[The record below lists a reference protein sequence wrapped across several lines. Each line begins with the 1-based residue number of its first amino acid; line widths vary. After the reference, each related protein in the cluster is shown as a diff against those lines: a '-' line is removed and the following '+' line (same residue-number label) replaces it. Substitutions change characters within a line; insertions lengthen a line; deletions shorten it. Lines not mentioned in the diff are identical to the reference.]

1 MKRSFCLLFSLLF
14 LVLPL
19 TACQTEAEDV
29 TGGILPPP
37 RTDVALSPA
46 GSDAATDFA
55 LRLFLSAAE
64 DGKNTLI
71 SPLSVLT
78 ALSMTANG
86 ADGETRAQMEAV
98 LGMPVNE
105 LNGWIAA
112 YRQSLPEAKGYKL
125 SMANSIWY
133 RDDGLFTP
141 KEAFLRDTV
150 DYYGAGVYK
159 APFDSGTCRDI
170 NRWVKEN
177 TDGMIDNVL
186 DGIPADAVMY
196 LINALA
202 FDAEWQDVYK
212 ETAVREGVF
221 TREDGTVEKAEL
233 MYSGERRYMENDAFT
248 GFLKYYKDQKYA
260 FAALLPKEGLS
271 LSAALSTLSG
281 EEVTALLSGAKFATV
296 RAAIPKFR
304 TEYSREMSGVLSHM
318 GMTDA
323 FSPRLADFSLLG
335 TSSGDRLFLSRVLHK
350 TFIQVDEK
358 GTKAGAVT
366 VVEVMP
372 TSAAPAEEPKVVFLD
387 RPFLYM
393 LIDTETSLPF
403 FIGTVYTVE

>member
-1 MKRSFCLLFSLLF
+1 MKRFLCLTLALLFFALPLSACQSKAEDLTKN
-14 LVLPL
+14 VLP
-19 TACQTEAEDV
+19 A
-29 TGGILPPP
+29 P

-46 GSDAATDFA
+46 GSEAATDFA

-86 ADGETRAQMEAV
+86 AAGETRTQMEAV

-112 YRQSLPEAKGYKL
+112 YRQSLPEATGYKL
-125 SMANSIWY
+125 SMANSIWV
-133 RDDGLFTP
+133 RDDGLFHP
-141 KEAFLRDTV
+141 KDAFLRDTV
-150 DYYGAGVYK
+150 DYYGAEVYK
-159 APFDSGTCRDI
+159 APFDAGTVRDV
-170 NRWVKEN
+170 NRWVAEK
-177 TDGMIDNVL
+177 TDGMIKQVL
-186 DGIPADAVMY
+186 DGIPAEALMY

-202 FDAEWQDVYK
+202 FDAEWADVYK

-221 TREDGTVEKAEL
+221 TREDGVKEPAEM
-233 MYSGERRYMENDAFT
+233 MYSGEHRYMENDAFT

-271 LSAALSTLSG
+271 LSEALSTLRG
-281 EEVTALLSGAKFATV
+281 EEVTALLSEAKFTTV
-296 RAAIPKFR
+296 RAAIPKFQ
-304 TEYSREMSGVLSHM
+304 TEYAVELSGVLSHM

-323 FSPRLADFSLLG
+323 FSPSLADFSAMG
-335 TSSGDRLFLSRVLHK
+335 TFPGADLFLSRVLHK
-350 TFIQVDEK
+350 TFIQVDER

-372 TSAAPAEEPKVVFLD
+372 TSAAPSAEPKVVYLD

-393 LIDTETSLPF
+393 LIDTETNLPF